1 MKCDIASW
9 GNKEVACSQTS
20 EEDCANCDRAWGYM
34 RFVGCASYTPKTK
47 DWRMMKDGNDLRV
60 LKIFDDGDPLTYC
73 WRISKGVFQTDP
85 PFTDFP
91 WEKLPS

>member
-1 MKCDIASW
+1 MPVVKHRRKTA
-9 GNKEVACSQTS
+9 QTVI
-20 EEDCANCDRAWGYM
+20 GHGGM